1 MNLTAD
7 FLERRL
13 MEHRE
18 WQELELERLCDEVLG
33 DVAPAVDNHYR
44 GLGKVTISILN
55 GLGR

>member
-1 MNLTAD
+1 MKLTAEL
-7 FLERRL
+7 LEKRL
-13 MEHRE
+13 RAHRE
-18 WQELELERLCDEVLG
+18 WRERELERLCDEVLR